1 MGKAQANGVGTRI
14 EHPTFETVWAALQET
29 DRIVKEVGRKQE
41 ETARIIREVGRKQEE
56 TARQMKETDK
66 KISNLGDRFGE
77 MVEHMVMPGLVK
89 KFRELGFVF
98 TEANP
103 RTGRHLFTSG
113 MVALRKR
120 KISLYNIGKTS
131 LN

>member
-1 MGKAQANGVGTRI
+1 MGKAQANGAGTHI

-41 ETARIIREVGRKQEE
+41 ETDRQMKETDRIVKE
-56 TARQMKETDK
+56 TAKQMKETDK

-89 KFRELGFVF
+89 KF
-98 TEANP
+98 
-103 RTGRHLFTSG
+103 
-113 MVALRKR
+113 
-120 KISLYNIGKTS
+120 
-131 LN
+131 